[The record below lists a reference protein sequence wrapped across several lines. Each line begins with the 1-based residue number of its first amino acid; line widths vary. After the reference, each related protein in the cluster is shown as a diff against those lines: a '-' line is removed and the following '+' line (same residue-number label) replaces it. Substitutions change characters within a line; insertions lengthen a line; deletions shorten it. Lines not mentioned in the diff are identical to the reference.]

1 MWLATLAQRLH
12 SVRELVV
19 FVSSTH
25 GNIRV
30 ADSGAIEG
38 LPLTHNRQLVS
49 ARHAT
54 DTSLLNPNRIP
65 VASSD
70 SLLKDA
76 DHR

>member
-1 MWLATLAQRLH
+1 M
-12 SVRELVV
+12 
-19 FVSSTH
+19 
-25 GNIRV
+25 